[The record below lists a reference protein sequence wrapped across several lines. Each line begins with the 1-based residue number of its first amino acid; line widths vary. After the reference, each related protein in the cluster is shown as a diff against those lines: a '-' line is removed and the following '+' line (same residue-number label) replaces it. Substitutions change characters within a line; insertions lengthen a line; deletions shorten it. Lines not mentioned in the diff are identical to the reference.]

1 MLFVKAVNYCIIKS
15 NSMKNIIPLFAFLF
29 ILAACG
35 NEPSS
40 NTSNESPAQEEV
52 TASRKKY
59 TLTPF
64 NASPA
69 FEDATIQSMTYSAG
83 AFNFEITGESYK
95 LGEQTPDAP
104 QKMCANSAEG
114 QHIHLIV
121 DNQPYAAKYEASFNY
136 EIENG
141 EHYLLA
147 FLSRSYHE
155 SIKTAGAYKAEKVMV
170 ENNSITATKPINQ
183 AMVFYSRP
191 KGNYVGKA
199 ETEKVMLDYYLVNN
213 DETGYVVEADI
224 NGEKHLL
231 DQWQPYYIEGLP
243 IGENTITLTLLDKK
257 GEKVD
262 APLNPVTR
270 TFTLVEDPAENL

>member
-40 NTSNESPAQEEV
+40 NTSIESPAQEEV
-52 TASRKKY
+52 TASPKKY

-121 DNQPYAAKYEASFNY
+121 DNDPNIF
-136 EIENG
+136 
-141 EHYLLA
+141 LLVVLA
-147 FLSRSYHE
+147 HLSSSNELITLGSGGGGGRS
-155 SIKTAGAYKAEKVMV
+155 SLLL
-170 ENNSITATKPINQ
+170 NN
-183 AMVFYSRP
+183 
-191 KGNYVGKA
+191 
-199 ETEKVMLDYYLVNN
+199 
-213 DETGYVVEADI
+213 
-224 NGEKHLL
+224 
-231 DQWQPYYIEGLP
+231 
-243 IGENTITLTLLDKK
+243 LTLLKK
-257 GEKVD
+257 TTESSRVGLLRKLGHPSTLLLSGLSGVLKLEDVPAVD
-262 APLNPVTR
+262 ILVHVNLNTEDLVVTHAHQVPGGVIGLAVVR
-270 TFTLVEDPAENL
+270 L